1 MRLKSVPVVENRF
14 DAHSGGCIRFA
25 RMKLEAVAPTGR
37 AQYPEGFRIRRGLNW
52 GSLGLMYAAYYTCRY
67 NFRFATPGMV
77 EEFGFT
83 TTQISDMLGIWSLT
97 YGTGQ
102 LVNGLLADRIGG
114 KTSMQIGAV
123 GTIIVN
129 LLMGLL
135 PLLAIGGGLAVAAK
149 YVFGAE
155 SIDTA
160 FVAISLVW
168 LVNGWFQSFG
178 APGMI
183 KINAAWFRRS
193 ERGTFA
199 GIFGF
204 MIQLGQVASS
214 KLSPLILSG
223 LSLGI
228 LVVAPGQWRWLFII
242 PPLIS
247 LAAVTF
253 MSLAAKPTPD
263 EAGFPGVIE
272 DEIDNSAGVTVSL
285 SDSFRTIFTHPLVW
299 FYACAYA
306 CTGAVRT
313 SSDQLAILYFQDQL
327 GMDMKQ
333 NIPATVAWTL
343 AAMPMA
349 AVAGSL
355 TSGWISD
362 KFFRGHRSPVAMSLY
377 FLEATVIS
385 ISAVLLMRG
394 LVGPTPAGILIGCG
408 ILIMIALT
416 ANSTHSI
423 VGAAAPMDI
432 GGKKMAG
439 FAAGVIDSFQYYGGA
454 LSLFMT
460 GRVIDATKAQHGWL
474 FWYVIMAGFGLMGG
488 AAMLLVMLKQRR
500 MAGRSM

>member
-1 MRLKSVPVVENRF
+1 MNPSPS
-14 DAHSGGCIRFA
+14 SGATRIA
-25 RMKLEAVAPTGR
+25 
-37 AQYPEGFRIRRGLNW
+37 YPAGFRARRGLNW
-52 GSLGLMYAAYYTCRY
+52 GSLGLMYAAYYMCRY
-67 NFRFATPGMV
+67 NFRFATPGMQ

-102 LVNGLLADRIGG
+102 LVNGLITDRIGG
-114 KTSMQIGAV
+114 KRSMQIGAF
-123 GTIIVN
+123 GTIVVN

-135 PLLAIGGGLAVAAK
+135 PLLTIGGALAATAK
-149 YVFGAE
+149 FVFRVDA
-155 SIDTA
+155 IDPA
-160 FVAISLVW
+160 FIAIAVVW
-168 LVNGWFQSFG
+168 LINGWFQSFG

-183 KINAAWFRRS
+183 KINAAWFQRQ

-214 KLSPLILSG
+214 KLSPLILNGFSIG
-223 LSLGI
+223 V
-228 LVVAPGQWRWLFII
+228 LVVAKGDWRWLFII
-242 PPLIS
+242 PPMVT
-247 LAAVTF
+247 LAVAIF
-253 MSLAAKPTPD
+253 MSFAAKPSPD
-263 EAGFPGVIE
+263 QAGYPGVIV
-272 DEIDNSAGVTVSL
+272 DELDNSAGETVSL
-285 SDSFRTIFTHPLVW
+285 KESFRTIFTHPLVW

-327 GMDMKQ
+327 GMDMKT

-343 AAMPMA
+343 AIMPMA

-355 TSGWISD
+355 ASGWVSD
-362 KFFRGHRSPVAMSLY
+362 KFCKGHRSPVAMSLY
-377 FLEATVIS
+377 FLEAVVIGF
-385 ISAVLLMRG
+385 AALLLMKG
-394 LVGPTPAGILIGCG
+394 LVGPTPAGILTGCG

-454 LSLFMT
+454 ISLFLT
-460 GRVIDATKAQHGWL
+460 GRVIDATREAHGWL
-474 FWYVIMAGFGLMGG
+474 FWYVIMAGFGVLGG
-488 AAMLLVMLKQRR
+488 ISMLLVMRKQRR
-500 MAGRSM
+500 MLASA

>member
-1 MRLKSVPVVENRF
+1 MNPSPS
-14 DAHSGGCIRFA
+14 SGATRIA
-25 RMKLEAVAPTGR
+25 
-37 AQYPEGFRIRRGLNW
+37 YPAGFRARRGLNW
-52 GSLGLMYAAYYTCRY
+52 GSLGLMYAAYYMCRY
-67 NFRFATPGMV
+67 NFRFATPGMQ

-102 LVNGLLADRIGG
+102 LVNGLITDRIGG
-114 KTSMQIGAV
+114 KRSMQIGAF
-123 GTIIVN
+123 GTIVVN

-135 PLLAIGGGLAVAAK
+135 PLLTIGGALAATAK
-149 YVFGAE
+149 FVFRVDA
-155 SIDTA
+155 IDPA
-160 FVAISLVW
+160 FIAIAVVW
-168 LVNGWFQSFG
+168 LINGWFQSFG

-183 KINAAWFRRS
+183 KINAAWFQRQ

-214 KLSPLILSG
+214 KLSPLILNGFSIG
-223 LSLGI
+223 V
-228 LVVAPGQWRWLFII
+228 LVVAKGDWRWLFII
-242 PPLIS
+242 PPMVT
-247 LAAVTF
+247 LAVAIF
-253 MSLAAKPTPD
+253 MSFAAKPSPD
-263 EAGFPGVIE
+263 QAGYPGVIV
-272 DEIDNSAGVTVSL
+272 DELDNSAGETVSL
-285 SDSFRTIFTHPLVW
+285 KESFRTIFTHPLVW

-327 GMDMKQ
+327 GMDMKT

-343 AAMPMA
+343 AIMPMA

-355 TSGWISD
+355 ASGWVSD
-362 KFFRGHRSPVAMSLY
+362 KFCKGHRSPVAMSLY
-377 FLEATVIS
+377 FLEAVVIGF
-385 ISAVLLMRG
+385 AALLLMKG
-394 LVGPTPAGILIGCG
+394 LVGPTPAGILTGCG

-454 LSLFMT
+454 ISLFLT
-460 GRVIDATKAQHGWL
+460 GRVIDATREEHGWL
-474 FWYVIMAGFGLMGG
+474 FWYVIMAGFGVLGG
-488 AAMLLVMLKQRR
+488 ISMLLVMRKQRR
-500 MAGRSM
+500 MLASA